1 MKKRSFIKNLGLM
14 GLSPILN
21 FDSTSVQENIE
32 LPKETLHEDEFWQ
45 VVRSHYNL
53 HPDFINLESG
63 YYNITPK
70 PHSFQ
75 ILQNT
80 LSG

>member
-1 MKKRSFIKNLGLM
+1 M

-63 YYNITPK
+63 
-70 PHSFQ
+70 
-75 ILQNT
+75 
-80 LSG
+80 